1 MAAAIIPA
9 AAIRRTTTGDP
20 ITQLPTGTITAPII
34 RIQTKTT
41 AQPTAITVRVPTTRG
56 AVTEAEVSEAAA
68 AEVVVAAADA
78 TDNGKGNQIDCNHKI
93 NDVVAI
99 ILISDLFYLY
109 QLYNYIIIE
118 LTTRYQIL

>member
-34 RIQTKTT
+34 RIQTNTT

-56 AVTEAEVSEAAA
+56 AVSEAAA
-68 AEVVVAAADA
+68 AEVVVVAADA
-78 TDNGKGNQIDCNHKI
+78 TDNGKGNQFDCNHKI

-109 QLYNYIIIE
+109 KLYNYIIIE

>member
-1 MAAAIIPA
+1 MVITALRDPPETAAAILSTAADTAPMAAAIIPA
-9 AAIRRTTTGDP
+9 ATIRRTTTGDP

-56 AVTEAEVSEAAA
+56 AVMEAEVSEA
-68 AEVVVAAADA
+68 AAADA

-99 ILISDLFYLY
+99 ILISDLFYL
-109 QLYNYIIIE
+109 
-118 LTTRYQIL
+118 